1 MTLFDIANDS
11 TMNQNRTSNSNFF
24 MKTLVSLFSISALMI
39 AGCSESQ
46 PGNQS
51 DTSANEANASETT
64 WAGLD
69 ELHHLADEVHELVDA
84 GNIAE
89 VRTLAPKLIQQA
101 IELAKTNPPDFVI
114 EPLTTKVLLDDL
126 ADLAQTL
133 NKFAEMPDA
142 EVGEV
147 AASFHSL
154 IEQIMHASGS
164 DHDHGHSHSHGDDD
178 HGHDH

>member
-1 MTLFDIANDS
+1 
-11 TMNQNRTSNSNFF
+11 
-24 MKTLVSLFSISALMI
+24 MKTLVSLFSISALII
-39 AGCSESQ
+39 AGCSDSQ
-46 PGNQS
+46 PGNQT
-51 DTSANEANASETT
+51 DTSANEAHTSEIT

-89 VRTLAPKLIQQA
+89 VRTLAPKLIKQA
-101 IELAKTNPPDFVI
+101 LELAKTNPPDFVS
-114 EPLTTKVLLDDL
+114 EPLTIKVLLDDL

-133 NKFAEMPDA
+133 NKFAEMPDT

-164 DHDHGHSHSHGDDD
+164 DHDHGHSHGDDD